1 MAKTIEMEVK
11 EAIKK
16 LQLLPKEFR
25 KKERKKVLR
34 KAAKPLIEAAQ
45 NNISDSNEP
54 HFRYKTSK
62 ASNKMKAPKGKG
74 NVIAVYHPG
83 NLRKSIKALTFRR
96 SGDVFV
102 GPRVAK
108 RGSGGHYGKG
118 SRIDGYYA
126 AFMEFGT
133 KDFPG
138 TGYMRRAVP
147 TATQKVQN
155 IIIQETKKKVE
166 QFARKNKI

>member
-1 MAKTIEMEVK
+1 MAKTIEQEVR

-16 LQLLPKEFR
+16 LEALPKEFSKR
-25 KKERKKVLR
+25 EKRKVLR
-34 KAAKPLIEAAQ
+34 KAAKPMIEAAR

-54 HFRYKTSK
+54 HYRYKTSK
-62 ASNKMKAPKGKG
+62 ASNKIKAPKGKG

-83 NLRKSIKALTFRR
+83 NLRKSIRAMTFRR

-118 SRIDGYYA
+118 SRVDGYYA

-133 KDFPG
+133 KNFPG
-138 TGYMRRAVP
+138 TSYMRRAVP

-166 QFARKNKI
+166 AFARKNKI